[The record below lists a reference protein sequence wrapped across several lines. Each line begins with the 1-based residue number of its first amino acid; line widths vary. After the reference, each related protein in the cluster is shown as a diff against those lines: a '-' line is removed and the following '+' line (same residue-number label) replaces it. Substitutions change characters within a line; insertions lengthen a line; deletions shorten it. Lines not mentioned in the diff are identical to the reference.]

1 MGPASLRRKIG
12 KLIPW
17 KDLHRIFD
25 LVDIMDATS
34 REIYD
39 QKKEALAKGD
49 DAVLQQVGM
58 GKDIMSILRKSPFLL
73 SVFCVARAKRTNIS
87 TTVKANAL
95 ADEADRLPEEEL
107 IGQMRFV

>member
-1 MGPASLRRKIG
+1 MHSFFVFDEESYLPFRRPTFFGLFLPRQFLPWIVKMGPASLRRKIG

-73 SVFCVARAKRTNIS
+73 SVF
-87 TTVKANAL
+87 
-95 ADEADRLPEEEL
+95 
-107 IGQMRFV
+107 

>member
-1 MGPASLRRKIG
+1 MHSFFVFDEESYLPSSRPTFFGLFLPRQFLPWIVKMGPASLRRKIG

-73 SVFCVARAKRTNIS
+73 SVF
-87 TTVKANAL
+87 
-95 ADEADRLPEEEL
+95 
-107 IGQMRFV
+107 